1 MAARSHFRG
10 WAQRL
15 RFKVLHSLQA
25 HVVVFGVIVSLV
37 VAVVFS
43 MVSLLSVR
51 SSLFEQVKDDS
62 RNDFSNQVL
71 RVRSTL
77 NAADVSN
84 AAQYQQLVNETAS
97 SIQGDGATNL
107 LGVYVFSHTTSGDEI
122 TPVSTEP
129 AYSSLISDDIRGMVF
144 TDDGNNVY
152 YEPVRIHQGRGDDE
166 PGAILG
172 TRLQFGS
179 MGDLDLFSLYSYG
192 SEERSLTQIQL
203 SLLGI
208 CLALSAMVGI
218 LVWFFL
224 RRIVLPVK
232 RVADAAETM
241 AEGDLDVRVPVD
253 RKDEIGTLQRS
264 FNEMATSLGQ
274 KIDELEQASNAQR
287 RFVSDVS
294 HELRTPITTM
304 RMASDLL
311 EGRKDDFSPSTRR
324 TVELL
329 SGQIERFQKMLNDL
343 LLISRYD
350 AGKLTLDL
358 VDTDIREPVRA
369 AVEQVRTIAEV
380 NSIELRVDLPATR
393 CLVKVDSR
401 RIVRIVRNLLADS
414 IDFSQGLPI
423 EVRLAINGK
432 AAVISVRD
440 HGTGM
445 GAEQLPHIFE
455 RFWRGDASRSRT
467 TGGSGLGLSIAL
479 ADVKM
484 HHGDIRVHSRKG
496 EGTWFLVALP
506 IDPDQPPLHDD
517 DLPIRFSGE
526 ADSFEV
532 AGDFGVAARQ
542 IDGNDDGDSD
552 GDGDGDGD
560 RDIKG
565 GINGGIDQNGDR
577 DNDRNDNQN
586 TDDQT
591 NHDVNGNSGLKG
603 NEIVNEN
610 IDEHIDEHTSGT
622 IDEPEGDNR
631 DDA

>member
-1 MAARSHFRG
+1 MAGGNYFRG
-10 WAQRL
+10 WAHKL

-51 SSLFEQVKDDS
+51 SSLFEQVKNDS

-84 AAQYQQLVNETAS
+84 ASQYQQLVNETAS

-107 LGVYVFSHTTSGDEI
+107 LGVYVFSHTISGDEI

-129 AYSSLISDDIRGMVF
+129 AYSSLIRDNILSKVF
-144 TDDGNNVY
+144 ADDGNNVY
-152 YEPVRIHQGRGDDE
+152 YEPVHIHQGNGDDE

-208 CLALSAMVGI
+208 CLAVSAMVGI

-224 RRIVLPVK
+224 RRIVVPVK

-241 AEGDLDVRVPVD
+241 AEGDLDVRVRID

-264 FNEMATSLGQ
+264 FNEMAMSLGQ
-274 KIDELEQASNAQR
+274 KIDELEQAGNAQR

-294 HELRTPITTM
+294 HELRTPVTTM

-311 EGRKDDFSPSTRR
+311 EGRKDDFTPSTRR

-369 AVEQVRTIAEV
+369 AVEQVRAIAEV
-380 NSIELRVDLPATR
+380 NSTDLQVTLPATA

-414 IDFSQGLPI
+414 IDFSLSKPI
-423 EVRLAINGK
+423 EVRISINRK

-445 GAEQLPHIFE
+445 SVDQLSHIFE
-455 RFWRGDASRSRT
+455 RFWRADSSRSRT

-479 ADVKM
+479 ADMKM
-484 HHGDIRVHSRKG
+484 HHGDIRVHSRQG
-496 EGTWFLVALP
+496 EGTWFLAALP
-506 IDPDQPPLHDD
+506 IDPDQPPLRDD
-517 DLPIRFSGE
+517 ELPIDFTGA
-526 ADSFEV
+526 ADSFDV
-532 AGDFGVAARQ
+532 VGGFGVMTRWTESS
-542 IDGNDDGDSD
+542 GDDEGV
-552 GDGDGDGD
+552 D
-560 RDIKG
+560 RD
-565 GINGGIDQNGDR
+565 
-577 DNDRNDNQN
+577 
-586 TDDQT
+586 
-591 NHDVNGNSGLKG
+591 
-603 NEIVNEN
+603 E
-610 IDEHIDEHTSGT
+610 
-622 IDEPEGDNR
+622 
-631 DDA
+631 A